1 MPMSDELIER
11 IGQTIRTIPD
21 FPIEGIMF
29 RDITPVLSEP
39 GLLSLISDR
48 FAEESRSNGWQP
60 DAVIGPEARGF
71 IFAPML
77 AERIGASFVPVRKPG
92 KLPFETRSVEYE
104 LEYGSNTLEMHSDS
118 LSQGDKV
125 VIVDD
130 LIATGGTIS
139 ACVELCQG
147 FGAEVLGALFL
158 IELTGLGAR
167 EAISPIPVHALMEY
181 PA

>member
-1 MPMSDELIER
+1 MLMSDNLIER
-11 IGQTIRTIPD
+11 IGKAIRTIPD

-39 GLLSLISDR
+39 GLLSMISDR
-48 FAEESRSNGWQP
+48 FAEQIRSNGWQP

-77 AERIGASFVPVRKPG
+77 AERIGAAFVPVRKPG
-92 KLPFETRSVEYE
+92 KLPFETRRVEYE
-104 LEYGSNTLEMHSDS
+104 LEYGSNAIEMHSDS
-118 LSQGDKV
+118 LSPGDKV

-139 ACVELCQG
+139 ACIELCQG
-147 FGAEVLGALFL
+147 FGAEVLGAFFL
-158 IELTGLGAR
+158 IELVGLGAR
-167 EAISPIPVHALMEY
+167 EAISPTSIHALIEY